1 MSTLNVCSSDSK
13 CQRDDQQRIT
23 HQNQTKNE
31 SAEQTTTVVAN
42 IWNGNFAQKEASATL
57 DNSRTLP
64 HPITLSMIDFTYR
77 LIQFV
82 MPAQLFE

>member
-1 MSTLNVCSSDSK
+1 MSTLNVCSSDSN